1 MSGNKKDDEMICA
14 LTADEHAALQKG
26 LRALPDTM
34 PPRVV
39 WQRIREQAEAEG
51 LIEEKGRA
59 KRSTWYTGFGL
70 AAAAL
75 VVAVMVP
82 VLMQGPDGGTSPDGS
97 LPTVPTDVGTTP
109 PMPLTTLQ
117 TLMTESRELESTLR
131 ALPDAPRVQRAGTLA
146 TISDLEDRIA
156 AIDYQLN
163 DPEVQMSPED
173 TELFWRE
180 RVRLMKSLLQLRYA
194 QAQRAAF

>member
-1 MSGNKKDDEMICA
+1 MSGNKKEDEMICA
-14 LTADEHAALQKG
+14 LTAEEHAALQTG
-26 LRALPDTM
+26 LDALPDTM

-51 LIEEKGRA
+51 LIAEKGMR
-59 KRSTWYTGFGL
+59 KRSVWYMGAGL

-75 VVAVMVP
+75 VAAVMMPMLLQKP
-82 VLMQGPDGGTSPDGS
+82 VEP
-97 LPTVPTDVGTTP
+97 LPTVPDSVGTSTP
-109 PMPLTTLQ
+109 VPLNTLQ
-117 TLMTESRELESTLR
+117 TLVTESRDLESNLR
-131 ALPDAPRVQRAGTLA
+131 ALPDAPRVQRASTLA

-163 DPEVQMSPED
+163 DPQVQMSPED

>member
-1 MSGNKKDDEMICA
+1 MSGDRQEDEMICA
-14 LTADEHAALQKG
+14 LTAEEHAALRTG
-26 LRALPDTM
+26 LHALPDTM
-34 PPRVV
+34 PPRIV

-51 LIEEKGRA
+51 LITVKGLQ
-59 KRSTWYTGFGL
+59 KRSTWYMGAGL

-75 VVAVMVP
+75 VAAVMMPRLLQEPTETTTTVP
-82 VLMQGPDGGTSPDGS
+82 VTVGSPS
-97 LPTVPTDVGTTP
+97 LVP
-109 PMPLTTLQ
+109 LNTLQ
-117 TLMTESRELESTLR
+117 TLMTESRELESNLR
-131 ALPDAPRVQRAGTLA
+131 ALPAAPRVVRASTMA

-163 DPEVQMSPED
+163 DPEVQMSPQD

>member
-1 MSGNKKDDEMICA
+1 MSGNKKEDEMICA
-14 LTADEHAALQKG
+14 LTAEEHAALQSG
-26 LRALPDTM
+26 LEGLPDTM

-39 WQRIREQAEAEG
+39 WQRIREQAQAEG
-51 LIEEKGRA
+51 LIAEKGLGQCT
-59 KRSTWYTGFGL
+59 TWYMGAGL

-75 VVAVMVP
+75 VAAVMIAGQLQSPADPLPVVP
-82 VLMQGPDGGTSPDGS
+82 DSVGTS
-97 LPTVPTDVGTTP
+97 TQVP
-109 PMPLTTLQ
+109 LNTLQ
-117 TLMTESRELESTLR
+117 TLMTESRELESNLR
-131 ALPDAPRVQRAGTLA
+131 ALPDAPRVQRASTLA
-146 TISDLEDRIA
+146 TISDLEERIA

-163 DPEVQMSPED
+163 DPEVQMSPAD

>member
-1 MSGNKKDDEMICA
+1 MSGNRKENEMICA
-14 LTADEHAALQKG
+14 LTADEHTALQKG
-26 LRALPDTM
+26 LAALPDTM

-51 LIEEKGRA
+51 LIADKGLR
-59 KRSTWYTGFGL
+59 KRSTWYMGAGL

-75 VVAVMVP
+75 VAAVMLP
-82 VLMQGPDGGTSPDGS
+82 GLIRGPAET
-97 LPTVPTDVGTTP
+97 LPTVPAAVGTSSQV
-109 PMPLTTLQ
+109 PLTTLQ
-117 TLMTESRELESTLR
+117 TLMTESREIESNLR
-131 ALPDAPRVQRAGTLA
+131 ALPDAPRVQRASTTA

-163 DPEVQMSPED
+163 DPQVQMSPED

>member
-1 MSGNKKDDEMICA
+1 MSGNKKEDEMICA
-14 LTADEHAALQKG
+14 LTAEEHAALQTG
-26 LRALPDTM
+26 LDGLPDTM

-51 LIEEKGRA
+51 LIAVKGMR
-59 KRSTWYTGFGL
+59 KRSTWYMGAGL

-75 VVAVMVP
+75 VAAVMMP
-82 VLMQGPDGGTSPDGS
+82 GLLQSPTEP
-97 LPTVPTDVGTTP
+97 LPTVPDNVGTSTP
-109 PMPLTTLQ
+109 VPLNTLQ
-117 TLMTESRELESTLR
+117 TLMTESRDLESNLR
-131 ALPDAPRVQRAGTLA
+131 ALPDAPRVQRASTMA
-146 TISDLEDRIA
+146 TISDLEDRVA

>member
-14 LTADEHAALQKG
+14 LTADEQAALERE

-51 LIEEKGRA
+51 LVHAPRLRTRTA
-59 KRSTWYTGFGL
+59 WYMGVGV

-75 VVAVMVP
+75 VAAVILP
-82 VLMQGPDGGTSPDGS
+82 GLLQNSSQP
-97 LPTVPTDVGTTP
+97 LPTVPQELGTEAEI
-109 PMPLTTLQ
+109 PLNTLQ
-117 TLMTESRELESTLR
+117 ALMTESRQLESSLR
-131 ALPDAPRVQRAGTLA
+131 ALPDAPRVQRAGTMA

-163 DPEVQMSPED
+163 DPNVQMSNAD
-173 TELFWRE
+173 RELFWRE
-180 RVRLMKSLLQLRYA
+180 RVRLMKSLLQLRFA
-194 QAQRAAF
+194 QTQRAAF

>member
-1 MSGNKKDDEMICA
+1 MSGNKKEDEMICA
-14 LTADEHAALQKG
+14 LTAEEHTALQTG
-26 LRALPDTM
+26 LNALPDTM

-51 LIEEKGRA
+51 LIAERTRT
-59 KRSTWYTGFGL
+59 KRSKWYMGAGL

-75 VVAVMVP
+75 IAAVMMPMLLQNP
-82 VLMQGPDGGTSPDGS
+82 VSRCQPCRKSS
-97 LPTVPTDVGTTP
+97 AP
-109 PMPLTTLQ
+109 PRRCQLNTLQ
-117 TLMTESRELESTLR
+117 TLMTESRELESNLR
-131 ALPDAPRVQRAGTLA
+131 ALPNAPRVQRASTLA

>member
-1 MSGNKKDDEMICA
+1 MPGNKKDDEMICA
-14 LTADEHAALQKG
+14 LTAEEHAALQTG
-26 LRALPDTM
+26 LRELPDTM
-34 PPRVV
+34 PPRDV
-39 WQRIREQAEAEG
+39 WRRIREQAEAEG
-51 LIEEKGRA
+51 LIKEKGLR
-59 KRSTWYTGFGL
+59 KHSNWYTGVGL

-75 VVAVMVP
+75 MAAVVLRGFMQVP
-82 VLMQGPDGGTSPDGS
+82 VDDPGTIVPDMGGSQ
-97 LPTVPTDVGTTP
+97 P
-109 PMPLTTLQ
+109 PVQLTTLQ
-117 TLMTESRELESTLR
+117 TLMTESRELESNLR
-131 ALPDAPRVQRAGTLA
+131 ALPDAPRVQRASTTA

>member
-1 MSGNKKDDEMICA
+1 MSGNKKEDEMICA
-14 LTADEHAALQKG
+14 LTAKEHAALQSG
-26 LRALPDTM
+26 LNALPDTM

-39 WQRIREQAEAEG
+39 WERIREQAEAEG
-51 LIEEKGRA
+51 LIAARGVQ
-59 KRSTWYTGFGL
+59 KRSGWYMGIGL

-75 VVAVMVP
+75 VAAVMMPGILQEPANPGSIVP
-82 VLMQGPDGGTSPDGS
+82 DNVGS
-97 LPTVPTDVGTTP
+97 SSQVP
-109 PMPLTTLQ
+109 LNTLQ
-117 TLMTESRELESTLR
+117 TLMTESRELESNLR
-131 ALPDAPRVQRAGTLA
+131 ALPNAPRVQRASTMA

-163 DPEVQMSPED
+163 APEVQMSPED